1 MDDAQVM
8 HVQVDSGTVQG
19 YLDAHGHAQL
29 DIAFHVQ
36 HGEEAIVNELV
47 HDHDVGDR
55 GTAAHEK
62 GNVWVP
68 QNALHDN
75 LVLNFSQQLVSDAR
89 VEDFFNG
96 DWCTVEAS
104 FVNY

>member
-36 HGEEAIVNELV
+36 HGEEAIVNEITML
-47 HDHDVGDR
+47 GIEGQQPMR
-55 GTAAHEK
+55 R
-62 GNVWVP
+62 VP

-75 LVLNFSQQLVSDAR
+75 LVLNFSQQLVSDAG